1 MTDNEH
7 KMLTR
12 SKRKKN
18 LIELEE
24 LLELEFSEEEI
35 NDTENIEME
44 IKEEIP
50 SKRVKFNDNDTDEQG
65 NVKEL
70 IDYNFFEPITVERNN
85 KEDGYNSEDY
95 EYDSFD
101 SEDYEDEEELLIG
114 KLLSKY
120 INNQMSNNK
129 IENNELSAELREVLS
144 KYNNKMI
151 DYFETL
157 GEEQQKEIFEIEKEI
172 DSINS
177 NTIPLRFQ
185 ILKSKIDTDIK
196 AIAVRKLETLQNLD
210 SNSNEYHKIK
220 GWVDGL
226 LKIPFGI
233 YKDLPINIKNTH
245 SEITNYLV
253 KANQILNNAVH
264 GHKKA
269 KCQILQIVSQWISNP
284 RSKGSVF
291 AIVGP
296 MGNGKTTLVKEG
308 IAKMIDRPFQFI
320 SLGGA
325 TEANFFD
332 GHSYTYE
339 GSQPGKIVDILQK
352 SKCMNPVIYFDE
364 LDKVSETAKGEEII
378 NLLIHMTDFSQ
389 NDHFI
394 DKYYNNI
401 PLDLSK
407 ALFIFSL
414 NDMERVNPILRDR
427 MYMIHTN
434 KLELEDKITISKNY
448 LIPNLCKEVALNK
461 EDIEFSDDIIKFIIE
476 NYSNEDGVRN
486 LRRTFETILSK
497 LNIIRITKSCNIKDL
512 ELPFEIDN
520 FSIPIKID
528 EEIVKKLVDIGK
540 LEDIEPPHGM
550 YT

>member
-1 MTDNEH
+1 MSDNEH

-12 SKRKKN
+12 SKRKKRR
-18 LIELEE
+18 IELEE
-24 LLELEFSEEEI
+24 LPELEFSDDENLELTIEEEI
-35 NDTENIEME
+35 PN
-44 IKEEIP
+44 K
-50 SKRVKFNDNDTDEQG
+50 KVKFNNDNEDSDVDEYG
-65 NVKEL
+65 NIKDL
-70 IDYNFFEPITVERNN
+70 IDYNFFEPKTVVNQP
-85 KEDGYNSEDY
+85 KEDEDEYDSEDY

-101 SEDYEDEEELLIG
+101 SEDYEDNEEHLIG

-120 INNQMSNNK
+120 INKQLKNK
-129 IENNELSAELREVLS
+129 NELSIEFREVLS
-144 KYNNKMI
+144 KYNNQMI

-157 GEEQQKEIFEIEKEI
+157 EEGQQQEIVKIEKEI
-172 DSINS
+172 EIINS

-185 ILKSKIDTDIK
+185 ILKSKIDMDIK

-210 SNSNEYHKIK
+210 TNSNEYHKIK

-233 YKDLPINIKNTH
+233 YKDLPISIKNTH

-253 KANQILNNAVH
+253 KANQILNSAVH

-364 LDKVSETAKGEEII
+364 LDKVSETPKGEEII

-389 NDHFI
+389 NDHFM

-448 LIPNLCKEVALNK
+448 LIPNLCREVAINV
-461 EDIEFSDDIIKFIIE
+461 EDIEFSEDIIKFIIE
-476 NYSNEDGVRN
+476 NYSNEEGVRN

-528 EEIVKKLVDIGK
+528 EEIVKKLVDVGK
-540 LEDIEPPHGM
+540 IEDTEPPYGM